1 MYHNGKFAITSHRG
15 ILIPT
20 EKCRGI
26 DLKYIKFVLEPVF
39 RSSKKG
45 REGDLGKNEY
55 TTLNPS
61 MIRKITKTI
70 PIPVKSD
77 GSFDLEKQKELAE
90 KYEQIERIKKELS
103 QRLSEI
109 ADITVS

>member
-1 MYHNGKFAITSHRG
+1 
-15 ILIPT
+15 
-20 EKCRGI
+20 
-26 DLKYIKFVLEPVF
+26 
-39 RSSKKG
+39 
-45 REGDLGKNEY
+45 
-55 TTLNPS
+55 